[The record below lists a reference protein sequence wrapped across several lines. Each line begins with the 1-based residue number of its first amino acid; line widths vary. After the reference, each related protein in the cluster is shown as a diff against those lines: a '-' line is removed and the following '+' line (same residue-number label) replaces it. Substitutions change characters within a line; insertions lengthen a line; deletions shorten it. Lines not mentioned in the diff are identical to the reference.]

1 MMDAT
6 EVMQIKELTKDMDK
20 NQKVLYFEQKKKN
33 AGIATALSLIIPGVG
48 QMYIGKIGTGIL
60 ILIFCWLIIPWLYGI
75 YDAYKSANDYNGQLY
90 SIIFSGEEGQAR
102 DNANVG

>member
-20 NQKVLYFEQKKKN
+20 NQKVLYFEQKKKD

-60 ILIFCWLIIPWLYGI
+60 ILIFFWLIIPWLYGI